1 MQGLVWFVVLACLA
15 CPLLVCADLTAPTRF
30 VVEFNTTVSVN
41 NGTFHVEVQRAW
53 APHGADHFYTLL
65 QPGTYYYDNNGFFR
79 VISGFVAQVSFGR
92 RRCITTCIDQN
103 GTVGNQW
110 RS

>member
-79 VISGFVAQVSFGR
+79 VISGFVAQVGFGK
-92 RRCITTCIDQN
+92 RRCIAVD
-103 GTVGNQW
+103 
-110 RS
+110 